1 MEVKEGSLG
10 GRRRGAAL
18 RTPFT
23 AEPGLLRYRWG
34 GPQVCMAEAET
45 GLETEE
51 PTEDDTLPSDTV
63 SLSDSDSD
71 FSLPGGTEV
80 QVLSPERLSG
90 EGQEDSGPDDPPS
103 PPTGVPT
110 TAVQPFHLRGMSS
123 TFSQRSHSI
132 FDCLESAARQ
142 APLSAPQ
149 TSVSDNGSF
158 KRPMAPPSQT
168 PAESLSRVHGSTGP
182 TRVLP
187 VPDYVSHPERWTKY
201 SLEDVAE
208 ASEQSNRD
216 AALTFL
222 SSRSQASPT
231 DYAPSFNQDPSS
243 CGEGRVVFTK
253 PVRGSEA
260 RAERKRA
267 LKKGDVSGAGSE
279 ASVELAH
286 LAGAET
292 EEWGS
297 LQGLPQVVIPS
308 EAAHPGSS
316 SDPAGMEA
324 VGFHGSKKRSRDHFR
339 NRDSNPEGPESERGP
354 SV

>member
-1 MEVKEGSLG
+1 MS
-10 GRRRGAAL
+10 
-18 RTPFT
+18 
-23 AEPGLLRYRWG
+23 GL
-34 GPQVCMAEAET
+34 MAETEA
-45 GLETEE
+45 GLEVEE

-71 FSLPGGTEV
+71 LSLPSGVEV
-80 QVLSPERLSG
+80 QALSPERLSG
-90 EGQEDSGPDDPPS
+90 ESQEDSGPDDPPS
-103 PPTGVPT
+103 HPTGIPT

-142 APLSAPQ
+142 EPCSAPQ
-149 TSVSDNGSF
+149 TSVVDNCSF
-158 KRPMAPPSQT
+158 KRPVAPPSQT
-168 PAESLSRVHGSTGP
+168 PARSLSRVHGNTDP
-182 TRVLP
+182 TRVHP

-201 SLEDVAE
+201 SLEDVSE
-208 ASEQSNRD
+208 TSEQSNRD
-216 AALTFL
+216 AALAFL

-231 DYAPSFNQDPSS
+231 DYVPFFNQDPSS

-260 RAERKRA
+260 RAERKRV
-267 LKKGDVSGAGSE
+267 LKKGVVSGAGGE

-286 LAGAET
+286 LAGPEA
-292 EEWGS
+292 EEWSGH
-297 LQGLPQVVIPS
+297 QGQPEVVVPS
-308 EAAHPGSS
+308 EAARPESS
-316 SDPAGMEA
+316 SGPIGMKT

-339 NRDSNPEGPESERGP
+339 NRDSNPEGPGSERGP

>member
-1 MEVKEGSLG
+1 MS
-10 GRRRGAAL
+10 GR
-18 RTPFT
+18 
-23 AEPGLLRYRWG
+23 
-34 GPQVCMAEAET
+34 MAETEA
-45 GLETEE
+45 GLEAEE

-71 FSLPGGTEV
+71 LSLPSGAEV

-90 EGQEDSGPDDPPS
+90 EGQEDSSPDDPSS
-103 PPTGVPT
+103 PPMATLTP
-110 TAVQPFHLRGMSS
+110 AVQPFHLRGMSS

-142 APLSAPQ
+142 APRSPPQ

-158 KRPMAPPSQT
+158 RRPVAPPSQT
-168 PAESLSRVHGSTGP
+168 PARSLSRVQGSTGP

-201 SLEDVAE
+201 SLEDVSE
-208 ASEQSNRD
+208 ASEQGNRD
-216 AALTFL
+216 AALAFL
-222 SSRSQASPT
+222 SSRRQASPT

-260 RAERKRA
+260 RPERKRV
-267 LKKGDVSGAGSE
+267 LKKGVGSGTGGE
-279 ASVELAH
+279 APVQLAH
-286 LAGAET
+286 LDGPEA
-292 EEWGS
+292 EEWSGH
-297 LQGLPQVVIPS
+297 QGQPEVVVPS
-308 EAAHPGSS
+308 EAAHPEPSS
-316 SDPAGMEA
+316 GMRA

-339 NRDSNPEGPESERGP
+339 NRDSNPEGPGSERGP

>member
-1 MEVKEGSLG
+1 M
-10 GRRRGAAL
+10 GRVSGR
-18 RTPFT
+18 
-23 AEPGLLRYRWG
+23 
-34 GPQVCMAEAET
+34 MAETEA
-45 GLETEE
+45 GLEAEE

-71 FSLPGGTEV
+71 LSLPSGVEV

-90 EGQEDSGPDDPPS
+90 EDPEDSGPDDPPS
-103 PPTGVPT
+103 PPVGTLT

-142 APLSAPQ
+142 TPCSAPQ
-149 TSVSDNGSF
+149 TSVSDSASF
-158 KRPMAPPSQT
+158 KRPVASPSQT
-168 PAESLSRVHGSTGP
+168 PARGLSRVHGSTGP

-201 SLEDVAE
+201 SLEDVSE

-216 AALTFL
+216 AALAFL

-231 DYAPSFNQDPSS
+231 DYVPSFNQDPSS

-260 RAERKRA
+260 RAERKRV
-267 LKKGDVSGAGSE
+267 LKKGVVSGAGGE

-286 LAGAET
+286 LAGPEA
-292 EEWGS
+292 EEWS
-297 LQGLPQVVIPS
+297 VHQGQPEAVPS
-308 EAAHPGSS
+308 EAAHPESS
-316 SDPAGMEA
+316 SGPIGVKA

-339 NRDSNPEGPESERGP
+339 NRDSNPEVPGSERGP